1 MARYDTLMTR
11 PVLKLRRML
20 RAGGRAALL
29 LDDSGQLMVRRDPD
43 AEGAILVA
51 VYEGDVDD
59 EQLLEDIASARV
71 ELSARPRHYVRTAA

>member
-1 MARYDTLMTR
+1 MSRFQTLHTR
-11 PVLKLRRML
+11 PILKLRRML

-29 LDDSGQLMVRRDPD
+29 LDDTGQLMARRDPD

-51 VYEGDVDD
+51 VYAGDVED

-71 ELSARPRHYVRTAA
+71 ELSTRPRHYVRKAA